1 MLSRFVALARPL
13 ANPHKHHHCREF
25 STVNPRV
32 PPFNGAAMSFS
43 GGIWHDPSN
52 ARTGLYKLYYNCGYN
67 NYLCLAVSDDGVTFR
82 KESYDVVPG
91 TNVVITIP
99 FDGAAVWLDE
109 TVPAGSPERY
119 APPSRN
125 LPRAC

>member
-1 MLSRFVALARPL
+1 
-13 ANPHKHHHCREF
+13 
-25 STVNPRV
+25 
-32 PPFNGAAMSFS
+32 MSFS

-67 NYLCLAVSDDGVTFR
+67 NHLCLAVSDDGVTFR

-119 APPSRN
+119 APPSIKSSAR
-125 LPRAC
+125 LLI

>member
-1 MLSRFVALARPL
+1 MSSQMLVRPGGQT
-13 ANPHKHHHCREF
+13 PVFWMRE
-25 STVNPRV
+25 P
-32 PPFNGAAMSFS
+32 AY
-43 GGIWHDPSN
+43 
-52 ARTGLYKLYYNCGYN
+52 L
-67 NYLCLAVSDDGVTFR
+67 YLCLAVSDDGVTFR

-109 TVPAGSPERY
+109 TVPAGSPERCV
-119 APPSRN
+119 PPSRN